1 MILRDTGRPREMV
14 WDGCYACCLDGWV
27 AASIEELEGRSML
40 AYVGLL
46 ELGSL
51 LLFEATVVL
60 P

>member
-1 MILRDTGRPREMV
+1 MV
-14 WDGCYACCLDGWV
+14 
-27 AASIEELEGRSML
+27 ASVEELEGRSML

-51 LLFEATVVL
+51 LLFRATVVH